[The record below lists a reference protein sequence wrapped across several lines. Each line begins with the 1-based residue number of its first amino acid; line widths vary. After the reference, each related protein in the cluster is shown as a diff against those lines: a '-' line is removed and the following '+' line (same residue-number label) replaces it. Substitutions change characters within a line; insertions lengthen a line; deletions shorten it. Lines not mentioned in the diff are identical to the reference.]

1 MRSYREIPMP
11 TQRWMGVKRKAV
23 RFAWHKYI
31 NNLPTGLTYTALDPK
46 ATYTVRLFSQQPT
59 ALLIDG
65 KAASL
70 LRRGETYDQ
79 VTEQEFSVPQ
89 EAVQDGRIVLNWQ
102 NPDERGMNW
111 RQQHYVTDIWVIRHA
126 ARTK

>member
-1 MRSYREIPMP
+1 MNSTIL
-11 TQRWMGVKRKAV
+11 KASG
-23 RFAWHKYI
+23 K
-31 NNLPTGLTYTALDPK
+31 K
-46 ATYTVRLFSQQPT
+46 

-65 KAASL
+65 KAAPL
-70 LRRGETYDQ
+70 IRRGATYDE

-126 ARTK
+126 GTTK